1 MTLVI
6 GTDEAG
12 YGPNLGP
19 LVVAATAWAVEEDK
33 EANDAARADRFARAA
48 AEIAAASGASL
59 PWGDSKR
66 LYQAGAGLD
75 ALEAGVLAALG
86 GFPEGGF
93 PGDGDGA
100 ALEAK
105 LGSATDHLP
114 PEWPRF
120 RAHPLPVAVDR
131 GRLDRLVAAVPA
143 ALSRQ
148 GLRLAAVRC
157 RVVHPRAF
165 NGLLD
170 AGHNKSDI
178 LSATTLDLAAAIRA
192 EVAVASGAVPGGE
205 PVVIWCDRHGGRK
218 SYAALVGRHFS
229 CPLVR
234 TLAETPRSSRYALPT
249 ERLTIEFAVGGESHV
264 PVALASMTAKYVRE
278 LAMLAFNRH
287 WGSLRPGLAPT
298 AGYPLDARRWWDDAA
313 AAVRAAG
320 IDRDTVWRRA

>member
-19 LVVAATAWAVEEDK
+19 LVVAATAWAVTEND
-33 EANDAARADRFARAA
+33 EADDAAHADRFARAA
-48 AEIAAASGASL
+48 GEIGAANGGAA

-66 LYQAGAGLD
+66 LYQRGAGLD
-75 ALEAGVLAALG
+75 AIEAGVLAALG
-86 GFPEGGF
+86 ELSGDGFP
-93 PGDGDGA
+93 GDGA
-100 ALEAK
+100 ALEAR
-105 LGSATDHLP
+105 LGSATDDLP

-157 RVVHPRAF
+157 RVVHPRPF
-165 NGLLD
+165 NALLD
-170 AGHNKSDI
+170 TGHNKSDI
-178 LSATTLDLAAAIRA
+178 LSATTLDLAATIRA
-192 EVAVASGAVPGGE
+192 EVATATAAVPGGE

-218 SYAALVGRHFS
+218 AYAALVGRHFS

-234 TLAETPRSSRYALPT
+234 TLAETPRSSRYAVPT
-249 ERLTIEFAVGGESHV
+249 ERLTIEFAVGGESTV

-287 WGSLRPGLAPT
+287 WTSLCPGLVPT
-298 AGYPLDARRWWDDAA
+298 AGYPLDARRWWADAA

-320 IDRDTVWRRA
+320 IDRDAVWRRA